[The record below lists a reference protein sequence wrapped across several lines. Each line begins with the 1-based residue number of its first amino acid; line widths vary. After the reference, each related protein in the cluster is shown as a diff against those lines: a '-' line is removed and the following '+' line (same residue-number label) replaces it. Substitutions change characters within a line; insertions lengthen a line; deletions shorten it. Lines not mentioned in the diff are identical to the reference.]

1 MQSSIETSVQFA
13 GSLHGGNSYA
23 YQLVVKYKD
32 DVYYSERL
40 PREEVQA
47 IRNNLSK
54 ATLNRFVDRGVLST
68 DY

>member
-1 MQSSIETSVQFA
+1 MDTLQTSVQFA
-13 GSLHGGNSYA
+13 GSLYGTSYA

-54 ATLNRFVDRGVLST
+54 ANLERFINRGVLST

>member
-1 MQSSIETSVQFA
+1 MDTLQTSVQFA
-13 GSLHGGNSYA
+13 GSLFGTSYA

-47 IRNNLSK
+47 LRNNVSK
-54 ATLNRFVDRGVLST
+54 ATLNRLIERGALST
-68 DY
+68 NY